1 MATTHDPQSITAL
14 AVKHARNQTAKRYAK
29 RLKALA
35 AKKTALTAQIRDIN
49 RKIDESVD
57 TDAIGREVLLELV
70 ALQTSGQASSIDQA
84 FELLAERYQP
94 ADESAEPSEVV
105 EPAENDEALTGQGGD
120 GDSGDDAET
129 GDLVDEATEADGA
142 EAEEPTLGRPSTFQP
157 SFGQFKPSV

>member
-1 MATTHDPQSITAL
+1 MKGRIMATTHDPQSITAL
-14 AVKHARNQTAKRYAK
+14 AVKHARNQAARRYAK

-84 FELLAERYQP
+84 FQLLTERYQP

-105 EPAENDEALTGQGGD
+105 EPAENDEALTGHGGD

-129 GDLVDEATEADGA
+129 GDLVDEAT